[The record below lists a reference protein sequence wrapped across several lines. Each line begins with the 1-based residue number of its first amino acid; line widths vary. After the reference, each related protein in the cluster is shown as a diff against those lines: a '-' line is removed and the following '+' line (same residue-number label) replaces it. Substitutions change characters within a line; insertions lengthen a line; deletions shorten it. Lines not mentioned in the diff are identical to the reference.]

1 MGLTDRE
8 ITEIIEDAERHAED
22 DRKRAELFRIQARLE
37 GLLDSNM
44 RSFAEFGSML
54 DEEKRATVKKI
65 IDGARRA
72 LASASVS
79 ECTESLEKLA
89 EASQIL
95 TEVIL
100 YHPAPGSPGGGSPG
114 GSSGGSSGTP
124 AAGSGEAT
132 GSGSTPA
139 AA

>member
-1 MGLTDRE
+1 
-8 ITEIIEDAERHAED
+8 
-22 DRKRAELFRIQARLE
+22 
-37 GLLDSNM
+37 M

-72 LASASVS
+72 LASASIS

-100 YHPAPGSPGGGSPG
+100 YHPSAGAPGGSTG
-114 GSSGGSSGTP
+114 GSSGGSSGP
-124 AAGSGEAT
+124 AAGSGETT
-132 GSGSTPA
+132 GSGTPA